1 MDIFLHQVVCIFPLS
16 KENENLWH
24 GAFKKPP
31 LGQTSVC
38 DYTAHL
44 VERSYCEYNLDEP
57 T

>member
-1 MDIFLHQVVCIFPLS
+1 MQYRYFLHQVVCIFPLS

-24 GAFKKPP
+24 GACKKPP
-31 LGQTSVC
+31 LVC

-44 VERSYCEYNLDEP
+44 VERSYCEYNLVEP